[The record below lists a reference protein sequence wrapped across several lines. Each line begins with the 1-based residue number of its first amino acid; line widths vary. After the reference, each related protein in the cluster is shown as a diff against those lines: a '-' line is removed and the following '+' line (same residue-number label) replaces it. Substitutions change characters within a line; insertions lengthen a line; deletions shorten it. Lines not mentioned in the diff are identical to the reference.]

1 MNWIDF
7 VIIALLGFGLIQGFI
22 DGLVI
27 EVAELAALVLG
38 IWGAIHFS
46 GWTAVKLSGWFDMQT
61 TWLGIIAFAITFVV
75 IVVAVNLLGRLLDSL
90 MKAVALGFLVRIL
103 GAIFG
108 IIKTAL
114 ILSVVFVF
122 LNTLHQKRA
131 FLPSDRIAKSYLY
144 SPIADIVP
152 AIFPIVEGG
161 DLLDSFNRH
170 KKKPQD
176 ITL

>member
-7 VIIALLGFGLIQGFI
+7 VIISLLGFGLIKGFM
-22 DGLVI
+22 DGLII
-27 EVAELAALVLG
+27 EVAELAALILG

-46 GWTAVKLSGWFDMQT
+46 GWTAAKLSGWFDMQT
-61 TWLGIIAFAITFVV
+61 SWLGIIAFGITFIV
-75 IVVAVNLLGRLLDSL
+75 IVVAINLLGKVIDTF
-90 MKAVALGFLVRIL
+90 MKAIALGFVVRML

-108 IIKTAL
+108 IIKSAL

-131 FLPSDRIAKSYLY
+131 FLPSDRISKSYLY
-144 SPIADIVP
+144 NPIADIVP
-152 AIFPIVEGG
+152 SIFPIVEGG

-176 ITL
+176 VAL

>member
-7 VIIALLGFGLIQGFI
+7 VIIALLGFGLVQGFI

-27 EVAELAALVLG
+27 EVAELAALILG
-38 IWGAIHFS
+38 VWGAIHFS
-46 GWTAVKLSGWFDMQT
+46 GYIAVRLSEWFDMQT
-61 TWLGIIAFAITFVV
+61 AWLGIIAFAITFVI
-75 IVVAVNLLGRLLDSL
+75 IVVAINLLGKLLDSL
-90 MKAVALGFLVRIL
+90 MKAVALGFILRVL

-122 LNTLHQKRA
+122 LNTLNQKRA

-144 SPIADIVP
+144 NPIADIVP

-161 DLLDSFNRH
+161 DLLDSFNRY

-176 ITL
+176 VTL

>member
-7 VIIALLGFGLIQGFI
+7 IIIALLGFGLIQGFI

-27 EVAELAALVLG
+27 EVAELAALILG
-38 IWGAIHFS
+38 VWGAIHFS

-75 IVVAVNLLGRLLDSL
+75 IVVAINLLGRLLDTL
-90 MKAVALGFLVRIL
+90 MKAVALGFMVRIL

-144 SPIADIVP
+144 NPIADIVP
-152 AIFPIVEGG
+152 SIFPIVEGG
-161 DLLDSFNRH
+161 DLLDSFNRY

-176 ITL
+176 VTL

>member
-7 VIIALLGFGLIQGFI
+7 VIIALLGFGLIQGFMN
-22 DGLVI
+22 GLII
-27 EVAELAALVLG
+27 EVAELAALILG
-38 IWGAIHFS
+38 ILGAIHFS
-46 GWTAVKLSGWFDMQT
+46 GWTAMKLSGWFDVQT
-61 TWLGIIAFAITFVV
+61 SWLGIIAFAVTFIV
-75 IVVAVNLLGRLLDSL
+75 IVVAINLLGKLLDTL
-90 MKAVALGFLVRIL
+90 MKAVALGFVVRIL

-114 ILSVVFVF
+114 ILSVIFVF

-144 SPIADIVP
+144 NPVADIVP
-152 AIFPIVEGG
+152 SIFPIIEGG

-176 ITL
+176 VTL